1 MKGDPVSWFD
11 NFWRR
16 RKGQAA
22 DDAVQEPESAEDVA
36 EELEEEAHEARDE
49 QALEEPRPPGG

>member
-1 MKGDPVSWFD
+1 MGWFD

-16 RKGQAA
+16 RKGQATDDTLEPVETEEEVA
-22 DDAVQEPESAEDVA
+22 D
-36 EELEEEAHEARDE
+36 ELEQEAHGARDE

>member
-1 MKGDPVSWFD
+1 MGWLD
-11 NFWRR
+11 NLRR
-16 RKGQAA
+16 RRQGHSA
-22 DDAVQEPESAEDVA
+22 DDTLEPAESEEEVA

>member
-1 MKGDPVSWFD
+1 MGWFD

-22 DDAVQEPESAEDVA
+22 DDTVEPVETETEVA
-36 EELEEEAHEARDE
+36 DELEQEAHGARDE

>member
-1 MKGDPVSWFD
+1 VSWFD

-16 RKGQAA
+16 RKGRAT
-22 DDAVQEPESAEDVA
+22 DDGVEAPESDEDVA
-36 EELEEEAHEARDE
+36 AELEEEAHEARDE

>member
-1 MKGDPVSWFD
+1 VSWFD

-16 RKGQAA
+16 RKGEAT
-22 DDAVQEPESAEDVA
+22 DDAVEEPESDEDVA
-36 EELEEEAHEARDE
+36 EELEEEAHDARDE

>member
-1 MKGDPVSWFD
+1 VGWLD

-16 RKGQAA
+16 RKGDRTDQSLEA
-22 DDAVQEPESAEDVA
+22 PESEEEVA
-36 EELEEEAHEARDE
+36 EELEEEAHDVRDE

>member
-1 MKGDPVSWFD
+1 VSWFD
-11 NFWRR
+11 NLWR
-16 RKGQAA
+16 RKGRAT
-22 DDAVQEPESAEDVA
+22 DDAVERPESDEDLA

>member
-1 MKGDPVSWFD
+1 MSWFD

-16 RKGQAA
+16 RKGRET
-22 DDAVQEPESAEDVA
+22 DDILEAPASEEEMA